1 MYVHPKKITKG
12 VKERNRKRKERKKM
26 KTKTKKNETQTKHA
40 LRAQAESQGD
50 KVAACWYDQ
59 SYDMSSRWINRRTR
73 GKEQTEDKTR
83 KGQS

>member
-40 LRAQAESQGD
+40 LRVQAESRGD
-50 KVAACWYDQ
+50 KSAVYLYEQ
-59 SYDMSSRWINRRTR
+59 SYDMSS
-73 GKEQTEDKTR
+73 
-83 KGQS
+83 